1 MARKLTIDW
10 TAVWVTALL
19 VTIPA
24 TVVNRLSIFIEKRIN
39 FEIYERMTGYFSLYQ
54 PDYFPLLFLLSM
66 FAAIFVLTLI
76 YMMIIPYLPSNVILR
91 GLLVGAFLFLVV
103 DLPYLIHTGY
113 TTMMPGVVARSTALS
128 ALLGDL
134 VNGYILAYIQ
144 KRVSAWSAR
153 QKKSA

>member
-76 YMMIIPYLPSNVILR
+76 YMMIISYLPSNVILR